1 MLVKEQMTLGEIA
14 EASAL
19 PARTIRFYI
28 ARGLLNGPVKG
39 GRAAAYTTEH
49 LARLDR
55 IKSLQ
60 SEGRTL
66 SEIARMLSG
75 PSQEPDLSP
84 PTAWWQHAIADDI
97 VVWVRAG
104 ASPWRMKQVRAAVDE
119 FARQVAPETNEKEK
133 EQGIK

>member
-1 MLVKEQMTLGEIA
+1 MTLGEIA
-14 EASAL
+14 DASGL
-19 PARTIRFYI
+19 PARTVRFYI

-39 GRAAAYTTEH
+39 GRGAAYTMEH

-66 SEIARMLSG
+66 SEIARLLGGRS
-75 PSQEPDLSP
+75 EEADVSP
-84 PTAWWQHAIADDI
+84 PSAWWQHQIAEDV

-104 ASPWRMKQVRAAVDE
+104 GAPWRMKQVRTAVDE
-119 FARQVAPETNEKEK
+119 FARQVAPAANETEKER
-133 EQGIK
+133 GIQ

>member
-1 MLVKEQMTLGEIA
+1 MTLGEIA
-14 EASAL
+14 EASRL

-39 GRAAAYTTEH
+39 GRGAAYTTEH

-60 SEGRTL
+60 AEGHTL
-66 SEIARMLSG
+66 SEIARRLSG
-75 PSQEPDLSP
+75 RWQDSAVSP

-97 VVWVRAG
+97 IVWVRAG
-104 ASPWRMKQVRAAVDE
+104 TAPWRMKQVRKAVDE
-119 FARQVAPETNEKEK
+119 FARQVAVANNETEK